1 MHRTLNPGNK
11 RVRIPGGARGSDG
24 NATVKP
30 TANGARVRRVYS
42 SGEVG
47 FFFIL
52 TAEGDSYLVPL
63 AITKGASSLTLDCKY
78 AAFKV
83 A

>member
-1 MHRTLNPGNK
+1 MGETRSHAAFRPRAASMCGYA
-11 RVRIPGGARGSDG
+11 PDS
-24 NATVKP
+24 
-30 TANGARVRRVYS
+30 YS
-42 SGEVG
+42 SGEVD

-63 AITKGASSLTLDCKY
+63 AITKCASSLTLDCKY